1 MITATNV
8 RIIFLTNKFLW
19 KILFIMQLNDR
30 IRELIQNE
38 GISVRALE
46 KSIGASD
53 GVISKALRA
62 GTDISAKWIV
72 AISENYPQYNLDWL
86 INGHGHMIID
96 SETDLKDED
105 QGVFMPQALVQMFS
119 DMAATIR
126 SQQEELRSFRTNQTK
141 Q

>member
-1 MITATNV
+1 
-8 RIIFLTNKFLW
+8 
-19 KILFIMQLNDR
+19 MQLNDR

-46 KSIGASD
+46 KSVGASD
-53 GVISKALRA
+53 GVISKALRT

-72 AISENYPQYNLDWL
+72 AISENYPQYSLDWL
-86 INGHGHMIID
+86 VGGHGHMLIG
-96 SETDLKDED
+96 SEPEPED
-105 QGVFMPQALVQMFS
+105 KEQGVFMPQALVQMFS

>member
-1 MITATNV
+1 
-8 RIIFLTNKFLW
+8 
-19 KILFIMQLNDR
+19 MQLNDR

-53 GVISKALRA
+53 GVISKALRT

-72 AISENYPQYNLDWL
+72 AISENYPQYSLDWL
-86 INGHGHMIID
+86 VGGHGHMLIA
-96 SETDLKDED
+96 SEPEQKDIE

-126 SQQEELRSFRTNQTK
+126 SQQEELRSFRTNQTN
-141 Q
+141 QRI

>member
-1 MITATNV
+1 
-8 RIIFLTNKFLW
+8 
-19 KILFIMQLNDR
+19 MQLNDR

-53 GVISKALRA
+53 GVISKALRT

-72 AISENYPQYNLDWL
+72 AISENYPQYSLGWL
-86 INGHGHMIID
+86 VGGHGHMLIA
-96 SETDLKDED
+96 SEPEQKDIE

-126 SQQEELRSFRTNQTK
+126 SQQEELRSFRTNQTN